1 MKVSRT
7 AQQDA
12 GVARPTWAAPMRDG
26 FGIELGVAVGNARAP
41 SGQFVLGVRAL
52 PGNPY
57 DGHTLAA
64 QIAQIE
70 RLAGERAE
78 RAYVYRGYRGDDAD
92 RARVFIWRQQPDGL
106 TPKIRRKL
114 RRRKAVEPATGQ

>member
-1 MKVSRT
+1 
-7 AQQDA
+7 
-12 GVARPTWAAPMRDG
+12 MRDG

-57 DGHTLAA
+57 DGHTLAE
-64 QIAQIE
+64 IAQVE

-92 RARVFIWRQQPDGL
+92 WARVFIWRQQPDGL

-114 RRRKAVEPATGQ
+114 RRRKAVEPASGQ

>member
-1 MKVSRT
+1 
-7 AQQDA
+7 
-12 GVARPTWAAPMRDG
+12 MRDG

-64 QIAQIE
+64 QIAQVE
-70 RLAGERAE
+70 RLKGERVE
-78 RAYVYRGYRGDDAD
+78 RA
-92 RARVFIWRQQPDGL
+92 
-106 TPKIRRKL
+106 
-114 RRRKAVEPATGQ
+114 

>member
-1 MKVSRT
+1 
-7 AQQDA
+7 
-12 GVARPTWAAPMRDG
+12 MRDG
-26 FGIELGVAVGNARAP
+26 FGIELGVAAGNARAP

-64 QIAQIE
+64 QIV

>member
-1 MKVSRT
+1 MSRT

-12 GVARPTWAAPMRDG
+12 GVARPTWAAPTRDG
-26 FGIELGVAVGNARAP
+26 FGIELGVAAGNARAP

-64 QIAQIE
+64 QIAQIV

-106 TPKIRRKL
+106 PPKIRRKL
-114 RRRKAVEPATGQ
+114 RRKAVEPATGQ